1 MNKLE
6 LKNIIKNS
14 GLNRDGFAK
23 KLKISLSTLN
33 SWEYR
38 DSKIPKNKELLINN
52 VFNSSFNDDKNEP
65 ILRKNGVEV
74 SLDEVFN
81 FIIKNEDYILENHKI
96 FRLWI
101 SEKVYKG
108 MAKLSTEL
116 RSE

>member
-6 LKNIIKNS
+6 LKKVIKDS
-14 GLNRDGFAK
+14 GLSREDFAN
-23 KLKISLSTLN
+23 KLEISLSTLN

-38 DSKIPKNKELLINN
+38 ASKIPKNKELLIRN
-52 VFNSSFNDDKNEP
+52 VFNLNRNEDSDLP
-65 ILRKNGVEV
+65 IFKKNGVEV
-74 SLDEVFN
+74 SLDELFS
-81 FIIKNEDYILENHKI
+81 FIIQNEEYILENHKL